1 MALLFKVG
9 AAPFHFWVADVY
21 EGLPLHLTLY
31 FFFVPKFT
39 FYFLF
44 LNLFFLFFLF
54 LCDLQIFFFFSIFL
68 LYLLVILVQFYKQNL
83 TFICL

>member
-1 MALLFKVG
+1 MCLYWFILIFIALLFKVG

-21 EGLPLHLTLY
+21 EGLPLHLTLF

-44 LNLFFLFFLF
+44 L
-54 LCDLQIFFFFSIFL
+54 
-68 LYLLVILVQFYKQNL
+68 K
-83 TFICL
+83 